1 VPAVQ
6 SATASLTGEITNG
19 YVAEDGRVIV
29 QDAAGNEA
37 LLDQQDSTSVSWL
50 AVTPAEGVVPG
61 NLTLTAFS
69 NNQTN
74 TFDQAYLVIIGDS
87 RTGRPPQNVRLV
99 PIAML
104 RATTQIFIPAVFR

>member
-1 VPAVQ
+1 
-6 SATASLTGEITNG
+6 
-19 YVAEDGRVIV
+19 
-29 QDAAGNEA
+29 
-37 LLDQQDSTSVSWL
+37 
-50 AVTPAEGVVPG
+50 
-61 NLTLTAFS
+61 LTAFS

-74 TFDQAYLVIIGDS
+74 SFDQAYLVIIGDS